1 MFADFFRQEPDGL
14 AVFIHTP
21 KTAGTSFTRF
31 LVDSYGDQV
40 ADVEAPDAEWWT
52 AHSRTRMSIRVVC
65 AHFRW
70 SKIRSAERPLFA
82 FGFVR
87 EPVERFLSLHQFVSE
102 QPGHALHAAAV
113 ERHPLAFL
121 EHVQAN
127 APQLLNAQCRFLAD
141 VAEADAGLEIIGS
154 RPGFVLRLE
163 QISEAAERIRAEAP
177 FAAPLQRLNVSA
189 RKPATRETEEA
200 IRSAFA
206 EDVRLYAALA

>member
-21 KTAGTSFTRF
+21 KTAGTSFSRF
-31 LVDSYGDQV
+31 LADSYGDQV

-52 AHSRTRMSIRVVC
+52 AHSRTRMSIRVLC

-70 SKIRSAERPLFA
+70 SKIRSAERSLFA

-102 QPGHALHAAAV
+102 QPGHGLHAAALGQ
-113 ERHPLAFL
+113 HPLVFL
-121 EHVQAN
+121 KHVQAS
-127 APQLLNAQCRFLAD
+127 APQLVNAQCRFLAD
-141 VAEADAGLEIIGS
+141 VTDAEAALETIRS
-154 RPGFVLRLE
+154 RPGFVFRME
-163 QISEAAERIRAEAP
+163 QISEAAARIRAEAP

-189 RKPATRETEEA
+189 RRPAARETEDA
-200 IRSAFA
+200 IRDAFA
-206 EDVRLYAALA
+206 EDVKLYEALA